1 MIHTAGDGT
10 MQKKIR
16 LAVEELAV
24 VTFETERK
32 ISDHELLEAEMIS
45 GAALTCRTCPTKV
58 NTCCTP

>member
-1 MIHTAGDGT
+1 

-24 VTFETERK
+24 VSFETERK
-32 ISDHELLEAEMIS
+32 DERELLEVGMIS
-45 GAALTCRTCPTKV
+45 GAAYTCKTCPTKV

>member
-1 MIHTAGDGT
+1 

-24 VTFETERK
+24 VSFETERM
-32 ISDHELLEAEMIS
+32 DEREWMEAPMIS
-45 GAALTCRTCPTKV
+45 GAAYTCRTCPTKV